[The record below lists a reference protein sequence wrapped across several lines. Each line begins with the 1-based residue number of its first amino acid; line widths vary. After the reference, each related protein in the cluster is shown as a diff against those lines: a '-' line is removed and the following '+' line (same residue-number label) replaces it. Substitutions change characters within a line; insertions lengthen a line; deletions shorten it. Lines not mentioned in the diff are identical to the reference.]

1 MTRKWQS
8 PRGYRM
14 TVSTFV
20 SDKERREFN
29 EYEIHYKARRRGKI
43 PAVRQHLAIRG
54 VKHFQQAVYRLSG
67 RWVPLK
73 RIRISFEREAPV
85 RSGEATI
92 QTEARRMTRER
103 KRWKAEPFTTKT
115 LTYYI
120 PKSSLRK
127 RLASP
132 FRRVF
137 KR

>member
-1 MTRKWQS
+1 
-8 PRGYRM
+8 M

-20 SDKERREFN
+20 SDKERRELN
-29 EYEIHYKARRRGKI
+29 EYEIHYKTRRKGKI
-43 PAVRQHLAIRG
+43 PSVRRHLAIRG
-54 VKHFQQAVYRLSG
+54 AKHFQRAVYRLSG
-67 RWVPLK
+67 RWIPLK

-85 RSGEATI
+85 RRGEATI

-120 PKSSLRK
+120 PKSTMRE
-127 RLASP
+127 RLGRRL
-132 FRRVF
+132 RRVF